1 METMTPQNQWLLQKE
16 RVLAWFRVGFAFVAI
31 IVIQFNPARVSR
43 FPLLSYVCL
52 GAFLIY
58 SLIVLYCILRK
69 QASFRRIGLIATGF
83 DLLWVSLIV
92 YSTGGSGTPFF
103 VYYLFPIVTASTRYG
118 VKGGLAAAVAGLTV
132 YGYIRFNFDWE
143 DSLDID
149 RFVVRSI
156 YLFVLAYFFG
166 FLSEFET
173 KQNEKLLALSKTAVE
188 AAALQERR
196 RITYELHDGILQ
208 SLATLILRLEGCR
221 GQLLPS
227 QKELAEDIGSMEE
240 FTRSSMTEIRQFLA
254 GKESQPLVAGT
265 LVEKLRDELRFLNQ
279 GLGLEVIL
287 ESEPED
293 SKLPLDIER
302 EAYYVLK
309 EGLTNVTKHSHASRA
324 EIHLRQTD
332 GSFEGTLRDNG
343 VGFNPNVN
351 GSYSGLGLGVMR
363 ERIKKSGGE
372 LAVESSPG
380 FGTKIF
386 FRVPLVD
393 DLQSKTDNS
402 QTV

>member
-1 METMTPQNQWLLQKE
+1 MTPQDHWLLQKE

-31 IVIQFNPARVSR
+31 VVIQYNPSRVTR
-43 FPLLSYVCL
+43 FPLLSYVSL
-52 GAFLIY
+52 SAFLIF
-58 SLIVLYCILRK
+58 SLIVLYCTLR
-69 QASFRRIGLIATGF
+69 QQTTFRKIGLIATGF
-83 DLLWVSLIV
+83 DLLGVSLIV

-103 VYYLFPIVTASTRYG
+103 VYYMFPVITASTRYG
-118 VKGGLAAAVAGLTV
+118 VKGALSAALAGLLV
-132 YGYIRFNFDWE
+132 YGYIRFHFDWD
-143 DSLDID
+143 DSVGID
-149 RFVVRSI
+149 RFIIRSI

-173 KQNEKLLALSKTAVE
+173 KQNEKLLALSNTAVQ

-227 QKELAEDIGSMEE
+227 QKELADDIRSMEK
-240 FTRSSMTEIRQFLA
+240 FTRSSMTDIRQFLA
-254 GKESQPLVAGT
+254 GKDSQPLVAGT
-265 LVEKLRDELRFLNQ
+265 LVEKLREQLRFLNQ

-293 SKLPLDIER
+293 PKLPQDLER
-302 EAYYVLK
+302 EAYYVLR

-324 EIHLRQTD
+324 EIHLRRT
-332 GSFEGTLRDNG
+332 GSSFEGILRDNG
-343 VGFNPNVN
+343 VGFNPNIN
-351 GSYSGLGLGVMR
+351 GGAAGLGLGVMR

-372 LAVESSPG
+372 LAIESSPG
-380 FGTKIF
+380 SGTTVF

-393 DLQSKTDNS
+393 DIQFQGSGI
-402 QTV
+402 